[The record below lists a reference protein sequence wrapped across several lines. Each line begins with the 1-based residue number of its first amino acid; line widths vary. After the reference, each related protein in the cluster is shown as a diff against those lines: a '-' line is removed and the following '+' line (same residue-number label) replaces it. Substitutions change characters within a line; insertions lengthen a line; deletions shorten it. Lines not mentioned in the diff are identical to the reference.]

1 MKIKLKDR
9 EEEDFGTAFVEKIT
23 TANGI
28 ISSNIYYLC
37 GVKKNTMA
45 KPIKNTPVLKG
56 KDLIAFH
63 SEMEKSERISIA
75 DKKKERERVAKGA
88 KRLMQ
93 SLTFMF

>member
-1 MKIKLKDR
+1 
-9 EEEDFGTAFVEKIT
+9 
-23 TANGI
+23 
-28 ISSNIYYLC
+28 
-37 GVKKNTMA
+37 MA

-63 SEMEKSERISIA
+63 EEIMKSEQISA
-75 DKKKERERVAKGA
+75 AEKKRERERVAKGA

>member
-1 MKIKLKDR
+1 VVDR
-9 EEEDFGTAFVEKIT
+9 D
-23 TANGI
+23 GI
-28 ISSNIYYLC
+28 NDGGMGVISIIIYYLC
-37 GVKKNTMA
+37 IVEANTMA

-63 SEMEKSERISIA
+63 EELEKSENISVA
-75 DKKKERERVAKGA
+75 DRKKERERVAKSA

>member
-1 MKIKLKDR
+1 MSWYKSCCFTIL
-9 EEEDFGTAFVEKIT
+9 EEKVNGEDGSLS
-23 TANGI
+23 I
-28 ISSNIYYLC
+28 IDYLC
-37 GVKKNTMA
+37 KVKATIMA

-63 SEMEKSERISIA
+63 EEIMKSEQISVA
-75 DKKKERERVAKGA
+75 EKKKERERVAKSA